1 MHIVGG
7 TKDLALHLQGLTMR
21 ANVLQELIEIL
32 RRSGYPGYEQHGV
45 NAPAK
50 VAQRL
55 DERYTQKY
63 GSAAFTPAAVAE
75 AIKVLEKQK
84 TSIVQDKV
92 ATPSD
97 AAQSIQ
103 KWDSTLRPHH
113 IVAERSV
120 RSQANI
126 HDNYKTVFAK
136 YGDVNIQTGNGM
148 VDQHLPWYIG
158 MAYPFTLPSAVGGY
172 DVPQKPRWRRPED
185 DDLPEDRSLMKD
197 FLQPYRSSGCGY
209 AEMGGRR
216 VSSSLEDHLAVGP
229 ACKVKLFDLTR
240 GLPQR
245 IEGQYRRHWGFTPAL
260 WNLYFREC
268 INLGVGLS
276 VKRASNAMTEGAEV
290 ETDAA
295 MAAADLV
302 EKLEN

>member
-158 MAYPFTLPSAVGGY
+158 MAYPFTLPSGAIVG
-172 DVPQKPRWRRPED
+172 
-185 DDLPEDRSLMKD
+185 S
-197 FLQPYRSSGCGY
+197 
-209 AEMGGRR
+209 
-216 VSSSLEDHLAVGP
+216 
-229 ACKVKLFDLTR
+229 R
-240 GLPQR
+240 GLDD
-245 IEGQYRRHWGFTPAL
+245 I
-260 WNLYFREC
+260 
-268 INLGVGLS
+268 
-276 VKRASNAMTEGAEV
+276 MTSP
-290 ETDAA
+290 
-295 MAAADLV
+295 
-302 EKLEN
+302 